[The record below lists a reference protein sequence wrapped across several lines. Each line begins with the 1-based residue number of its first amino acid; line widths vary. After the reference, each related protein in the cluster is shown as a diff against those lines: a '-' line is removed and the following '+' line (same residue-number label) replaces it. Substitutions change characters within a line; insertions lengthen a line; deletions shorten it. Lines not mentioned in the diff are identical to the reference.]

1 MNIDR
6 IVKRKERKGS
16 HKTNQT
22 SDFRQSDFRYLTLD
36 FRDWFQPRD
45 EYRKCRVQS
54 PEVVA
59 KTEKGRAPFRKPRV
73 ERVILGFADEYEA

>member
-1 MNIDR
+1 M
-6 IVKRKERKGS
+6 KRVSQDE
-16 HKTNQT
+16 

-45 EYRKCRVQS
+45 EYRKCRAQS

-59 KTEKGRAPFRKPRV
+59 KTEKAEPRS
-73 ERVILGFADEYEA
+73 ESPELSG